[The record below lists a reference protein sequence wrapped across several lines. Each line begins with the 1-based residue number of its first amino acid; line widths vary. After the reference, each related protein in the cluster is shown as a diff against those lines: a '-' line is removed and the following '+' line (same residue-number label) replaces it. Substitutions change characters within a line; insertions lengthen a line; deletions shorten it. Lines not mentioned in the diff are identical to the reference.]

1 MRVITPYGLGDAAD
15 FDQPVIEVAMG
26 QGSPEPTLRLVRY
39 AEVFPLTDFAAVRVV
54 NLLGRPHSNLQFHFT
69 REFTQ
74 RMLTM
79 PSPPDETTF
88 AVDLAA
94 GTFAV
99 NRTLQTDRPAL
110 LIRPWLDRWGEDRGR
125 PFADA
130 AAAVAAFDAEHAE
143 CAGACGIACSLV
155 LDLPARRV
163 LGFAAYAYPPAG
175 TLIHRRFSP

>member
-1 MRVITPYGLGDAAD
+1 MRVITPYGLGDTAD
-15 FDQPVIEVAMG
+15 FQQPVVEVVMEP
-26 QGSPEPTLRLVRY
+26 GSLEPTLQLVRY
-39 AEVFPLTDFAAVRVV
+39 TEAFPYTDYAAVRVV
-54 NLLGRPHSNLQFHFT
+54 NLLGQPHSNLQFHFT
-69 REFTQ
+69 REFTLQ
-74 RMLTM
+74 LLTM

-125 PFADA
+125 PFADRD
-130 AAAVAAFDAEHAE
+130 AAVAAFDAELAA

-155 LDLPARRV
+155 LDLGARRV
-163 LGFAAYAYPPAG
+163 LRFAAYAYPPAG
-175 TLIHRRFSP
+175 TLINRRFTP